1 MTQIIH
7 NSTQKARKQYDDD
20 AYWLICEFVDDI
32 SHLGLRKKFSFAELR
47 LMVTIKQRRPEAR
60 YIMPGDSY
68 VRQRNKMDGDIFT
81 FKAKEAFHDF
91 CCKYDLY
98 PED

>member
-1 MTQIIH
+1 MAQVIH
-7 NSTQKARKQYDDD
+7 NSTQKARKKYDDD
-20 AYWLICEFVDDI
+20 AYEFIRELVDDI
-32 SHLGLRKKFSFAELR
+32 SHWGLRKKFLFAELR

-60 YIMPGDSY
+60 YIIPGDSY
-68 VRQRNKMDGDIFT
+68 VRQRNKMDGYIFT